1 MAKPRMK
8 WNIKAFAEIRNAPGV
23 LDDLQNRA
31 DAIASAAGEGYESR
45 PAEAGK
51 GRKGR
56 GRAAVITADF
66 DAVRDNAKNQ
76 TLLRSLDAGA

>member
-1 MAKPRMK
+1 MAKPRIK
-8 WNIKAFAEIRNAPGV
+8 WNIGAFAEIRNAPGV

-31 DAIASAAGEGYESR
+31 DAIANAAGEGYESR

-51 GRKGR
+51 GRNGR
-56 GRAAVITADF
+56 GRAAIITADF

-76 TLLRSLDAGA
+76 TLLRSLDSGA